1 MAEKRET
8 LLQSQ
13 KRKLEE
19 QRAAKRPTDTD
30 LNRNRVRS
38 VLNSI
43 TGKESGDD
51 LMLELLEVVS
61 ESGKVPQV
69 GKFYI
74 FVYNAKTPNIRYD
87 QNPLVAVTD
96 VFQWGFKGLNMH
108 WGEVRQYTWN
118 EVAGSVYEVYPSEIK
133 DLQAI
138 PFANFRLNN

>member
-1 MAEKRET
+1 MAEKKET

-13 KRKLEE
+13 RRKLAE
-19 QRAAKRPTDTD
+19 QRAAKNPTDTD
-30 LNRNRVRS
+30 TNRNRVRS
-38 VLNSI
+38 VLDNI

-51 LMLELLEVVS
+51 LMLELLEVVQ

-108 WGEVRQYTWN
+108 WGETRQYTWN
-118 EVAGSVYEVYPSEIK
+118 EVVGSLYEVYPSEIK

>member
-1 MAEKRET
+1 MAEKRES

-13 KRKLEE
+13 RRKLAE
-19 QRAAKRPTDTD
+19 QKAKKQPTDTD
-30 LNRNRVRS
+30 SNRNRVRA
-38 VLNSI
+38 VLNGI

-118 EVAGSVYEVYPSEIK
+118 EVVGSLYEVFASEIK

-138 PFANFRLNN
+138 PFANFRINN

>member
-8 LLQSQ
+8 LLQAQ

-38 VLNSI
+38 VLDGI
-43 TGKESGDD
+43 TGNESGDD

-61 ESGKVPQV
+61 ESGKIPQV

-74 FVYNAKTPNIRYD
+74 FVYNAKTPQLRYD